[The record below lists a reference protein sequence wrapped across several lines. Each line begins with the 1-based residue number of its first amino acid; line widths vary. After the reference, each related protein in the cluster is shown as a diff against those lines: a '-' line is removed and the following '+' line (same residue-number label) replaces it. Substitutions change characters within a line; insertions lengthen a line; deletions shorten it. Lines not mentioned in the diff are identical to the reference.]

1 MKLSTRF
8 ALCLAVAV
16 PLLVA
21 LAGLVVLAL
30 VSQDLRAERD
40 DRLAA
45 RLRALTPVAASYTW
59 RARVL
64 PAIPPDFLQ
73 QRLVTAAGSGGACV
87 VLKGT
92 KLLVIGDVPG
102 TPPAGDGPGDHVEG
116 ERRWR
121 FVAGAVGWQGD
132 ARLILFEPEERLGD
146 QIAALAQR
154 LVPVTVAAAGVGV
167 VAGLALGAF
176 AVRPLSRLGRQAR
189 TIGATARADD
199 APARTSDPRAR
210 TGAARTADP
219 PDRTGAARTA
229 DPLPRT
235 ETRLTTTAGVAEI
248 DELARLLN
256 DLLDRRDAAV
266 ARTGE
271 ALETARAFA
280 ATAAHELRT
289 PLTSMGPNL
298 SLLDHPGL
306 DPAERAE
313 IIADLLAEH
322 GRIQRLITM
331 LRCLARGELIDPA
344 AFTEA
349 DVAEIVNDAV
359 EDARR
364 RHPKAT
370 ITTGLADGARVRGW
384 AEGLR
389 MIADNLLDNAAVH
402 GSAAITVTVET
413 GEEAVVLAVQDDGPG
428 VPPEDREAMFGRF
441 RRRSGS
447 PGSGLGLTLVR
458 QQATLH
464 GGGATLGVPL
474 DGPGTR
480 AEVRLPR
487 RTGPAE
493 IARSWLE

>member
-21 LAGLVVLAL
+21 LAGLVLLGL

-40 DRLAA
+40 DQLTA
-45 RLRALTPVAASYTW
+45 RLRALTPMAATFAW
-59 RARVL
+59 RTRVL

-73 QRLVTAAGSGGACV
+73 QRLTAAAGVGGVCV
-87 VLKGT
+87 VEKGE

-102 TPPAGDGPGDHVEG
+102 TLPVGAGPADHVEG

-121 FVAGAVGWQGD
+121 FVAADVGRQRT

-146 QIAALAQR
+146 QIAVLGKR
-154 LVPVTVAAAGVGV
+154 LVSVTLVAAGVGA
-167 VAGLALGAF
+167 VAGLVLGRF

-189 TIGATARADD
+189 TIGRQQ
-199 APARTSDPRAR
+199 PPPRTIGRQQRPLDRRAR
-210 TGAARTADP
+210 TIDTP
-219 PDRTGAARTA
+219 S
-229 DPLPRT
+229 RT
-235 ETRLTTTAGVAEI
+235 ETRLATTAGVAEI

-266 ARTGE
+266 TRTGE

-289 PLTSMGPNL
+289 PLTSMGTNL
-298 SLLDHPGL
+298 TLLDHPEL
-306 DPAERAE
+306 DPADRAE
-313 IIADLLAEH
+313 IITDLAAEH

-331 LRCLARGELIDPA
+331 LRRLARGELLAPD
-344 AFTEA
+344 AFADTDLTE
-349 DVAEIVNDAV
+349 IINDAV
-359 EDARR
+359 EDARH
-364 RHPKAT
+364 RHPHAT
-370 ITTGLADGARVRGW
+370 ITARLVDGVRVRGW

-389 MIADNLLDNAAVH
+389 MVADNLLDNAALH
-402 GSAAITVTVET
+402 GADGSGRVAITVTLEV
-413 GEEAVVLAVQDDGPG
+413 GEEVVLAVQDAGSG
-428 VPPEDREAMFGRF
+428 VVPRGRDAMFVRF

-464 GGGATLGVPL
+464 GGTATLGASL

-480 AEVRLPR
+480 AEVRLPL
-487 RTGPAE
+487 TGRQAPGPGP
-493 IARSWLE
+493 SWLE